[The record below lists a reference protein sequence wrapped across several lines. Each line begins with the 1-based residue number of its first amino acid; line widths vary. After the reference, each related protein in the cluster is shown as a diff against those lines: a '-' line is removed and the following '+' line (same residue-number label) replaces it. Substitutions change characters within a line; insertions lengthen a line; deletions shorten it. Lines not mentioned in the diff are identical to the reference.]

1 MTERERDETGMKISR
16 AASRLIL
23 DHGLAGTSGDAIA
36 AAVGVSTR
44 TVWRHFRNKE
54 NCIQPVL
61 VTSIQRFARIMAEW
75 PLDVALEDHLRL
87 SLPLDGESPQ
97 LIADGALAVQLV
109 ALCAKEP
116 DIRAV
121 WLDAY
126 HCLEIQ
132 LHEVVARRANRSTLD
147 FDVRMCAATVV
158 AAIRIVDQD
167 ISIAALNGDRHYSP
181 ADLVELMSGAIRNAA
196 TLPICD
202 PIAREFYRP
211 SAARRAG
218 AGRG

>member
-1 MTERERDETGMKISR
+1 MLMMGRDETRLGISR
-16 AASRLIL
+16 VASRLIL
-23 DHGLAGTSGDAIA
+23 DHGLVETSGDAIA
-36 AAVGVSTR
+36 AAAGMSTR

-61 VTSIQRFARIMAEW
+61 VASIQRFARIMDQW
-75 PLDVALEDHLRL
+75 PLEVALEDHLRVAM
-87 SLPLDGESPQ
+87 PLDGESPQ
-97 LIADGALAVQLV
+97 LIADGSLAVHLV

-126 HCLEIQ
+126 HCLETQ
-132 LHEVVARRANRSTLD
+132 LHEVIARRANRSTLD

-167 ISIAALNGDRHYSP
+167 ISVAAVNGDRNYSP

-202 PIAREFYRP
+202 PVASEFYRR
-211 SAARRAG
+211 SAARSAG
-218 AGRG
+218 AGRD